1 MRKVVNTRLEF
12 INEVK
17 NYLPKNPVCMEI
29 GAYQGEFSR
38 VIYDVLKPSKLY
50 LIDAFEELKEPLTKQ
65 DYYDNLDFKHRI
77 IYSNEGS
84 LKILNNLLSE
94 GIEKGDVVV
103 DVNLSTDAVKNYRNG
118 FFDFIY
124 IDCCHLY
131 ECVKF
136 DMENYFPK
144 LKRGGYLAGHD
155 YGDFG
160 VTRAVDEFCEK
171 YGYEI
176 MMTCSY
182 QGDWILTSKV

>member
-1 MRKVVNTRLEF
+1 MRRVVNTRLEF

-50 LIDAFEELKEPLTKQ
+50 LIDVFEETEEPLTKLV
-65 DYYDNLDFKHRI
+65 DYPNLDFKHRI

-94 GIEKGDVVV
+94 GIENGTVIV
-103 DVNLSTDAVKNYRNG
+103 DKNFSTDAVKNYRNG

-136 DMENYFPK
+136 DIENYFPK
-144 LKRGGYLAGHD
+144 LKKGGYLAGHD

-171 YGYEI
+171 NGYEI
-176 MMTCSY
+176 KLQCSH